1 MIGEHTDYNEGW
13 VLPGAS
19 DLHLLFAGTPSSQP
33 SIQIHAAHFDEE
45 VILGLQ
51 DVPIRSDHWSRFPAA
66 AIHTALAHKLPLQ
79 GLHILFDGNLP
90 MGAGMS
96 SSSALTC
103 GLIFMMNHQFGWKL
117 PTDQLIDLAI
127 ESEHR
132 TGVRGGV
139 MDQFA
144 IFTSRPDHVQLL
156 DCRTLESTYL
166 SLPPDGPSW
175 YIVDSG
181 VQHDLVDSPYN
192 QRREACDRITQLA
205 QNEGFSVRALRDLT
219 HNQLALLAPKANPA
233 DVEKAHFVL
242 DENARVW
249 RMVDVLKR
257 RDWNLA
263 GELIYQSHQGL
274 RDLYRVSCP
283 ELDTIVETLMSS
295 PGIHGARL
303 MGAGFGG
310 SVLVLGDHNRFE
322 AAWVTLDEIYTYRH
336 GIQFTSYPVH
346 LDRGVH
352 ILA

>member
-1 MIGEHTDYNEGW
+1 
-13 VLPGAS
+13 
-19 DLHLLFAGTPSSQP
+19 
-33 SIQIHAAHFDEE
+33 
-45 VILGLQ
+45 
-51 DVPIRSDHWSRFPAA
+51 
-66 AIHTALAHKLPLQ
+66 
-79 GLHILFDGNLP
+79 
-90 MGAGMS
+90 
-96 SSSALTC
+96 
-103 GLIFMMNHQFGWKL
+103 
-117 PTDQLIDLAI
+117 
-127 ESEHR
+127 
-132 TGVRGGV
+132 